1 MSHRFTLFNS
11 IILSALIMAFGISG
25 CGEDEP
31 EGPTVEEIA
40 NEGWAL
46 YEGRD
51 YTGALAKFDEAISE
65 DPNYVDAYVGMG
77 WSHGKLTQLADCI
90 SSFQTALAKD
100 AQNEDA
106 LAGIALAYLA
116 DDKYDQAIA
125 SANQVLASNPNYS
138 FAHGNVTSRNL
149 HIVLAES
156 YYYKGDFEDAQSEV
170 DILNPG
176 NGLDPADEDYLAGLL
191 KEIEKASG

>member
-1 MSHRFTLFNS
+1 MSHRFTLLNS
-11 IILSALIMAFGISG
+11 IILSALIVAFGISG

-31 EGPTVEEIA
+31 EGPTAEEIT

-46 YEGRD
+46 YEARD
-51 YTGALAKFDEAISE
+51 YAGALARFDEAISE
-65 DPNYVDAYVGMG
+65 DSNYVNAYIGMG
-77 WSHGKLTQLADCI
+77 WSYGKMTQLADCV

-116 DDKYDQAIA
+116 NDEYDQAIA
-125 SANQVLASNPNYS
+125 SANQVLAINPNYS
-138 FAHGNVTSRNL
+138 FAHGNVTSRNMRV
-149 HIVLAES
+149 ILAES
-156 YYYKGDFEDAQSEV
+156 HYYKGDFENAQSQV

-176 NGLDPADEDYLAGLL
+176 NGLNPADEDYLAGLL
-191 KEIEKASG
+191 KEIEKASE

>member
-1 MSHRFTLFNS
+1 MSHRFTLLSS
-11 IILSALIMAFGISG
+11 IILSALLIGLSG

-31 EGPTVEEIA
+31 EGPTAEEVT
-40 NEGWAL
+40 NEGWVL
-46 YEGRD
+46 YAARD
-51 YTGALAKFDEAISE
+51 YTGALAKFDEAITE

-77 WSHGKLTQLADCI
+77 WSYGKMTQLADCI

-116 DDKYDQAIA
+116 SDEYDQAIA
-125 SANQVLASNPNYS
+125 NASQVLTINPSYS

-156 YYYKGDFEDAQSEV
+156 YYYKGDFEDAQSQV

-176 NGLDPADEDYLAGLL
+176 NGLNPADEDYLAGLL
-191 KEIEKASG
+191 KEIEKVSE